1 MVKTQDEGKTR
12 AKRGRPFKN
21 LNISEASSASSS
33 STAKKTHKK
42 RNAPD
47 LERPWF
53 QEQYLSL
60 TPGLF
65 VGEISNVARSNVA
78 NGRLARQRR
87 LAIRR
92 SKRDKLQRPG
102 KLKTYKY
109 FAKLPTEFYKNY

>member
-21 LNISEASSASSS
+21 LNISGASTASSS

-42 RNAPD
+42 R
-47 LERPWF
+47 
-53 QEQYLSL
+53 
-60 TPGLF
+60 
-65 VGEISNVARSNVA
+65 NVA

-109 FAKLPTEFYKNY
+109 FAKLPTEFNKNY